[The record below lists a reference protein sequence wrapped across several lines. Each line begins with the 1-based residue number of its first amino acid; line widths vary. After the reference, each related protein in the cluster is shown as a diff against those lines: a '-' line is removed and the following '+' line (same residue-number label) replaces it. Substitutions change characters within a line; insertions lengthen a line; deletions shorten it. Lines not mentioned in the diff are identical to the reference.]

1 MDTVT
6 NTRRPLEA
14 GDGELKEFLPA
25 ESPTDMAVQPLRWFE
40 PPPAP
45 RFARMRARRA
55 FILAGTAML
64 TAGGC
69 YEMYR
74 VLQVGGVTVLES
86 IILVLFGLLF
96 AWIAFSFMSAL
107 VGFFVLLTRKK
118 DELGIDGSTP
128 LPAIDSR
135 TAMLLPTYNED
146 PYRVLARLR
155 AIYESVEQTGHRS
168 RFDWFVLSDTT
179 DAAIW
184 IAEEKCFLKLR
195 QDVGS
200 AAAIFYRH
208 RPENTARKSGNIEE
222 WVRRFGSQY
231 ECMLILDADSLMTGQ
246 SIVRLVAA
254 METHPKA
261 ALIQTLPIIVN
272 AKSLFA
278 RWQQFAGRLYGP
290 MLAAGI
296 AWWHGSEGNYWGHN
310 AIIRVRAFAQYA
322 GLPELR
328 GPKPFGG
335 HILSHD
341 FIEAALMRRGGWAIH
356 MAPTLAGSYE
366 ECPPSLSDF
375 ASRDRRW
382 CQGNLQ
388 HLALLSTR
396 GFHWVSR
403 LHLLTGIGS
412 YLTAPL
418 WLIFLVFGILVS
430 LQAQFVRPEYF
441 PKGFSLFPT
450 WPAQDPIL
458 AAWVFVGTMGMLIAP
473 KLLAFIVLL
482 GDPDARRKFGGGLR
496 VLAGIIAE
504 TILSGLTAPVM
515 MIFQSSAVGEILLGR
530 DAGWQVQRR
539 DDGAVSHRDTIST
552 YSIPTFVG
560 IAMAGAAYA
569 VSLPLLL
576 WMTPVILGLLLSIP
590 IAMLSSSPGAN
601 RRSGLFK
608 TPEQTA
614 PPSVLARANE
624 LATVPHASL
633 GCPLR
638 ALRDDAA
645 LLEAH
650 MNNLSGQKARKRG
663 EVDPHLA
670 IARAKVEDAETFEEA
685 AGYLNQREKF
695 AVLNTP
701 AVLVGLLTL
710 PRQQIAPPE
719 ASQEALPA
727 YEPTRIARLPGRER
741 YGGEAEGDL
750 HRSS

>member
-1 MDTVT
+1 MDTVAK
-6 NTRRPLEA
+6 NRVSPEMRDIPLN
-14 GDGELKEFLPA
+14 GFLPA
-25 ESPTDMAVQPLRWFE
+25 ESPMDMAVQPLRRFE

-45 RFARMRARRA
+45 RFAPMRARRA
-55 FILAGTAML
+55 FILAGTAIL

-86 IILVLFGLLF
+86 IILALFVLLF

-107 VGFFVLLTRKK
+107 AGFAVLLFRKK
-118 DELGIDGSTP
+118 DELGIDPATP
-128 LPAIDSR
+128 LPAIRSR

-155 AIYESVEQTGHRS
+155 AIYESVEETGYGS

-179 DAAIW
+179 DPAIW
-184 IAEEKCFLKLR
+184 IAEEKCFLQLR
-195 QDVGS
+195 HDVGG
-200 AAAIFYRH
+200 AARIYYRH

-222 WVRRFGSQY
+222 WVRRFGSNY
-231 ECMLILDADSLMTGQ
+231 ECMLILDADSLMTGDTV
-246 SIVRLVAA
+246 VRLVAA
-254 METHPKA
+254 MEEHPKV
-261 ALIQTLPIIVN
+261 ALIQTLPVVVN
-272 AKSLFA
+272 ARSLFA

-328 GPKPFGG
+328 GRKPFGG

-341 FIEAALMRRGGWAIH
+341 FIEAALMRRAGWAIH
-356 MAPTLAGSYE
+356 MAPTLRGSYE
-366 ECPPSLSDF
+366 ESPPTLSDF
-375 ASRDRRW
+375 AARDRRW

-388 HLALLSTR
+388 HLALLATR

-418 WLIFLVFGILVS
+418 WLIFLVVGILVS

-441 PKGFSLFPT
+441 PKGYSLFPT

-473 KLLAFIVLL
+473 KLLAFVVLL
-482 GDPDARRKFGGGLR
+482 TDRDARNQFGGSLR
-496 VLAGIIAE
+496 VLAGIVAE

-539 DDGAVSHRDTIST
+539 DDGEVSRRDIAST
-552 YSIPTFVG
+552 YSVPTLFG
-560 IAMAGAAYA
+560 IVMAVSAFA

-576 WMTPVILGLLLSIP
+576 WMMPVILGLLLAVP
-590 IAMLSSSPGAN
+590 IAMLSSSTGSRPTP
-601 RRSGLFK
+601 GLFR

-614 PPSVLARANE
+614 PPRVLARANE
-624 LATVPHASL
+624 LANAPHAPL
-633 GCPLR
+633 TCPLR
-638 ALRDDAA
+638 ELRHDAV
-645 LLEAH
+645 LRQAH
-650 MNNLSGQKARKRG
+650 MDSLSGQKPRNRG
-663 EVDPHLA
+663 DIDPHLA
-670 IARAKVEDAETFEEA
+670 IARAKIEDAETVEEA
-685 AGYLNQREKF
+685 AGYLSGREKF
-695 AVLNTP
+695 AVLNAP
-701 AVLVGLLTL
+701 ATLTALL
-710 PRQQIAPPE
+710 
-719 ASQEALPA
+719 ALP
-727 YEPTRIARLPGRER
+727 G
-741 YGGEAEGDL
+741 
-750 HRSS
+750 HRA

>member
-1 MDTVT
+1 MDTLAKT
-6 NTRRPLEA
+6 GAPETGKIPLN
-14 GDGELKEFLPA
+14 EFLPREA
-25 ESPTDMAVQPLRWFE
+25 PMDMAVQPLRRFE
-40 PPPAP
+40 PQPAP
-45 RFARMRARRA
+45 RFAPMSARRGV
-55 FILAGTAML
+55 ILTGTAIL
-64 TAGGC
+64 TAAGC

-86 IILVLFGLLF
+86 IILALFVLLF

-107 VGFFVLLTRKK
+107 AGFFVLLTRKK
-118 DELGIDGSTP
+118 DELGIDPRAP
-128 LPAIDSR
+128 LPVIHSR

-146 PYRVLARLR
+146 PHRVLARLR
-155 AIYESVEQTGHRS
+155 ATYESVEETGHGA
-168 RFDWFVLSDTT
+168 RFDWFVLSDST
-179 DAAIW
+179 DPATW

-222 WVRRFGSQY
+222 WVRRFGANY
-231 ECMLILDADSLMTGQ
+231 ECMLILDADSLMTGD
-246 SIVRLVAA
+246 SVVRLVAA
-254 METHPKA
+254 MEAHPKA
-261 ALIQTLPIIVN
+261 ALIQTLPVIVN
-272 AKSLFA
+272 AASLFA

-328 GPKPFGG
+328 GRKPFGG
-335 HILSHD
+335 HIMSHD

-356 MAPTLAGSYE
+356 MAPRLGGSYE
-366 ECPPSLSDF
+366 ESPPTLSDF
-375 ASRDRRW
+375 AARDRRW

-388 HLALLSTR
+388 HLALLPTR

-418 WLIFLVFGILVS
+418 WLIFLVFGMLVS

-441 PKGFSLFPT
+441 PKGYSLFPQ
-450 WPAQDPIL
+450 WPAQDPVL

-482 GDPDARRKFGGGLR
+482 TDRDARKKFGGGFR

-515 MIFQSSAVGEILLGR
+515 MIFQSAAVSEILLGR

-539 DDGAVSHRDTIST
+539 DGGVSYRDTIHT
-552 YSIPTFVG
+552 YAVPTSIG
-560 IAMAGAAYA
+560 ILMAVSAYA

-590 IAMLSSSPGAN
+590 IAILSSSPGPN
-601 RRSGLFK
+601 RRSRLFK

-614 PPSVLARANE
+614 PPLVLTRANE
-624 LATVPHASL
+624 LGSAPHSPLA
-633 GCPLR
+633 CPLHE
-638 ALRDDAA
+638 LRRDAG

-650 MNNLSGQKARKRG
+650 LSNLSGQRPRKRG
-663 EVDPHLA
+663 DVDPHLA
-670 IARAKVEDAETFEEA
+670 IARAKIDDAETFEEA
-685 AGYLNQREKF
+685 AGFLSAREKF
-695 AVLNTP
+695 AVLKSP
-701 AVLVGLLTL
+701 AALAVLF
-710 PRQQIAPPE
+710 
-719 ASQEALPA
+719 ALPNSA
-727 YEPTRIARLPGRER
+727 
-741 YGGEAEGDL
+741 
-750 HRSS
+750 

>member
-1 MDTVT
+1 MDTLAK
-6 NTRRPLEA
+6 TRAPETGEIPLN
-14 GDGELKEFLPA
+14 EFLPREA
-25 ESPTDMAVQPLRWFE
+25 PMDMAAQPLRRFE
-40 PPPAP
+40 PQPAP
-45 RFARMRARRA
+45 RFAPMWARRG
-55 FILAGTAML
+55 FILTGTAIL
-64 TAGGC
+64 TAAGC

-86 IILVLFGLLF
+86 IILALFVLLF

-107 VGFFVLLTRKK
+107 AGFFVLLTRKK
-118 DELGIDGSTP
+118 DELGIDPSTA
-128 LPAIDSR
+128 LPAIHSR

-146 PYRVLARLR
+146 PHRVLARLR
-155 AIYESVEQTGHRS
+155 ATYESVGETGHGA

-179 DAAIW
+179 DPATW

-208 RPENTARKSGNIEE
+208 RPENTARKSGNIED
-222 WVRRFGSQY
+222 WVRRFGASY
-231 ECMLILDADSLMTGQ
+231 ECMLILDADSLMTGD
-246 SIVRLVAA
+246 SVVRLVAA
-254 METHPKA
+254 MEAHPKA
-261 ALIQTLPIIVN
+261 ALIQTLPVIVN

-290 MLAAGI
+290 LLAAGI

-328 GPKPFGG
+328 GRKPFGG
-335 HILSHD
+335 HIMSHD
-341 FIEAALMRRGGWAIH
+341 FIEAALMRRGGWAVH
-356 MAPTLAGSYE
+356 MAPKLGGSYE
-366 ECPPSLSDF
+366 ESPPTLSDF
-375 ASRDRRW
+375 AARDRRW

-388 HLALLSTR
+388 HLALLPTR

-441 PKGFSLFPT
+441 PKGYSLFPQ
-450 WPAQDPIL
+450 WPAQDPVL
-458 AAWVFVGTMGMLIAP
+458 AAWVFAGTMGMLIAP
-473 KLLAFIVLL
+473 KLLAFVVLL
-482 GDPDARRKFGGGLR
+482 TDADTRRKFGGGLL

-515 MIFQSSAVGEILLGR
+515 MIFQSSAVGEILFGR

-539 DDGAVSHRDTIST
+539 DDGAVSHRDTVST
-552 YSIPTFVG
+552 YSVPTLAG
-560 IAMAGAAYA
+560 IAMAAAAYA

-590 IAMLSSSPGAN
+590 IAILSSSSGPN
-601 RRSGLFK
+601 RRSRLFK

-614 PPSVLARANE
+614 PPPVLARANE
-624 LATVPHASL
+624 LASAPHSPLA
-633 GCPLR
+633 CPLHE
-638 ALRDDAA
+638 LRRDAA
-645 LLEAH
+645 LREAH
-650 MNNLSGQKARKRG
+650 LNNLSGQRPRKRG

-670 IARAKVEDAETFEEA
+670 IARAKIEDTETFEDA
-685 AGYLNQREKF
+685 AGFLSAREKF
-695 AVLNTP
+695 AVLTSP
-701 AVLVGLLTL
+701 AILAVLLEL
-710 PRQQIAPPE
+710 PD
-719 ASQEALPA
+719 SV
-727 YEPTRIARLPGRER
+727 
-741 YGGEAEGDL
+741 
-750 HRSS
+750 